1 MPTKG
6 GNFRET
12 IDSVSSIM
20 ADSIEAEEEVL
31 DDKESRS
38 FLPSGPY
45 IPVKEIPNEIR
56 RFFESKKNFF
66 FPFSSS
72 ASVPAAYP
80 PPGALRPD
88 EVRTLSRLA
97 EASLIIFVV
106 VVIVVAIV
114 VLLICFYTVAECC
127 RQCQE
132 TR

>member
-1 MPTKG
+1 
-6 GNFRET
+6 
-12 IDSVSSIM
+12 M

-72 ASVPAAYP
+72 TSVPAAYP